1 MFGIGMPELI
11 VILVIALIIIG
22 PAKLPDVARALGR
35 GMREFRRASTELKN
49 TINLEAEAG
58 EVEPIEFECRQAQR
72 GDEPA
77 TAAAA
82 GVKAAADDKVA
93 DEDGAAAADKVTENK
108 VQTGGAEHKRG

>member
-11 VILVIALIIIG
+11 VILVIALIFIG

-49 TINLEAEAG
+49 TINLEAEA
-58 EVEPIEFECRQAQR
+58 EEIEPIEFERKDAQR
-72 GDEPA
+72 SGEPA

-93 DEDGAAAADKVTENK
+93 SEDCVAAADKVTENK
-108 VQTGGAEHKRG
+108 AQTDGAEHKRG